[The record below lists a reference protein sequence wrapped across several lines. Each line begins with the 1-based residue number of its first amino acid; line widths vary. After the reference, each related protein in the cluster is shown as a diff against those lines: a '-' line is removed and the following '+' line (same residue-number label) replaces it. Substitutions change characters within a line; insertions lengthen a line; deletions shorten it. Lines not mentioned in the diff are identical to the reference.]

1 MTKTYE
7 TMLLLD
13 NREVKKGWDACKTNV
28 CGLFEKH
35 QAEVVS
41 AKRWDELRLGFP
53 IKRQLRGTYLLMYF
67 NAEGSSLPSIRR
79 ELEYNEVVLRHLTM
93 VCEEIPQEAKEPE
106 AEFDLESI
114 RVEETAI
121 DAPAPAAEEAA
132 ERKGGKD
139 SEGKDSEGKEA
150 KAEEAKAEEAK
161 AEEAKAE
168 DAPAEETKAEAG
180 DAAPEAASAEEAP
193 AADAKKSD
201 DTEGDKES

>member
-139 SEGKDSEGKEA
+139 SEGK
-150 KAEEAKAEEAK
+150 EAK